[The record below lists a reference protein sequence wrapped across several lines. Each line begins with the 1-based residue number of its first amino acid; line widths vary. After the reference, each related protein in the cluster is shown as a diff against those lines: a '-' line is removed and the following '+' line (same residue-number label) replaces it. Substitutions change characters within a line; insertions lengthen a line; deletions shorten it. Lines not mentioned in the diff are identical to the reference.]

1 MSKASLLD
9 YINNELGELTRD
21 PSIAKSGSNL
31 EQAIVN
37 SYNSSQAKLKGK
49 HKSQIFDLYLDA
61 HDVDEYQV
69 QRFLNGVKHLQQAP
83 YRTTESSWLR
93 KLANR
98 TSNWH
103 QKNTYWWNDRKG
115 EGAAGVLDVLANVFG
130 LVGGGITTI
139 AGLATGTPEAVYVGS
154 SLLAAYGSYA
164 GLFWKETKLKPVTNH
179 FKPDQARNY
188 VLELRR
194 FHLLCQ
200 EMEREVAD
208 IEGFNDQQKYDFVK
222 KYGRK
227 RIKKEGVNLNR
238 LTREEQERRTLEYGA
253 REINERIQAAKTE
266 VRTVRESVESILNAA
281 GAELIKL
288 DPEYLPKGLRDYQ
301 QEHAIVDRVE
311 EELKAADPHQ
321 QAEELRRRQAAAKTA
336 Q

>member
-37 SYNSSQAKLKGK
+37 SYNSSQEKLKGK
-49 HKSQIFDLYLDA
+49 HKSRIFDLYLDA
-61 HDVDEYQV
+61 QDVDEDQA
-69 QRFLNGVKHLQQAP
+69 QRFLDGVKYLQQAP
-83 YRTTESSWLR
+83 YLTTESGWLR
-93 KLANR
+93 KLASR
-98 TSNWH
+98 TSSWH
-103 QKNTYWWNDRKG
+103 QKNAFWSNQYKKG
-115 EGAAGVLDVLANVFG
+115 DGELLDILANVFG
-130 LVGGGITTI
+130 FFGGGITTLV
-139 AGLATGTPEAVYVGS
+139 GVATGTPEAVYVGS

-164 GLFWKETKLKPVTNH
+164 GLFWKETTLKPITNH
-179 FKPDQARNY
+179 FKPEQARNY
-188 VLELRR
+188 ILELRR

-222 KYGRK
+222 KYGCK

-238 LTREEQERRTLEYGA
+238 LTSEEKERRTLEYGA
-253 REINERIQAAKTE
+253 REINERIQAARTE

-321 QAEELRRRQAAAKTA
+321 QAEELRRKQAAAKVA